1 MRSDRFV
8 LFTATLI
15 VALAILGG
23 AVMLLK
29 PGTSPFLGAR
39 QATVGALV
47 GGPFALIDHTG
58 RPVTDQDYR
67 GRHLLVFFGYTY
79 CPDVCPTT
87 LQEITTAL
95 DLLGTEASDVAP
107 LFISVDPERDTP
119 QALRAYVGAF
129 DPRITGLTGS
139 VEQVRDVA
147 KSYRVYFAKAEAG
160 EGPYLMDHS
169 SIVYLMGRD
178 GGYLTHF
185 THATSPETMA
195 SRIRAHL
202 NEK

>member
-8 LFTATLI
+8 LLIAALI

-23 AVMLLK
+23 AIMILN
-29 PGTSPFLGAR
+29 PGTGPFSGAR
-39 QATVGALV
+39 QAAVGNLI

-58 RPVTDQDYR
+58 RAVNERDYR
-67 GRHLLVFFGYTY
+67 GRYLLVFFGYTY

-87 LQEITTAL
+87 LQEIATTL
-95 DLLGTEASDVAP
+95 DLLGTEASGVAP

-119 QALRAYVGAF
+119 EVLRAYVAAF

-139 VEQVRDVA
+139 VEQVKDVA
-147 KSYRVYFAKAEAG
+147 KIYRAYFAKAKAG

-169 SIVYLMGRD
+169 SIVYLMGPD
-178 GGYLTHF
+178 GTYLTHF
-185 THATSPETMA
+185 THATSPENMA
-195 SRIRAHL
+195 SRIRAHSK
-202 NEK
+202 EK